1 MRTDRTVPNN
11 KPDTIIR
18 DNRKGRSML
27 INVAVPGDRNV
38 LKKETK
44 KILKCK
50 KLYNRSLVHVEFE
63 IKRDTDNNRV
73 EWNHLKIT

>member
-1 MRTDRTVPNN
+1 
-11 KPDTIIR
+11 
-18 DNRKGRSML
+18 ML